1 MRSGGSVS
9 CLPSR
14 VNRQMHRQTDRQ
26 EVQREMAKKR
36 VEKVKGEGGT
46 GQVALC
52 PLGRLTPPLV
62 PSFPGRKVLLPQPGP
77 S

>member
-9 CLPSR
+9 CLPRAS
-14 VNRQMHRQTDRQ
+14 QQTDGQTDRQ
-26 EVQREMAKKR
+26 EVQREMPKKH

-46 GQVALC
+46 GAGHYV
-52 PLGRLTPPLV
+52 PLEQTHA
-62 PSFPGRKVLLPQPGP
+62 PSVLSLPRRKVLCQSGP